1 MGTSLPRPGVPF
13 AENSPQR
20 TQKYTKAVYPLR
32 FLWFIEVVSMRYR
45 VAAPDLS
52 GNESA
57 YVNEC
62 LRSTWISS
70 NGPFIGKF
78 ESSIAACTN
87 TRHAIAT
94 CNGTVALH
102 LALTGLGIGP
112 GDEVI
117 VPSLTYVATAN
128 AVVYCGASPVFADS
142 EPDTWCLSVPSVA
155 RLLSAR
161 TKAVIPVHLYG
172 HPCDMEPL
180 LDLAR
185 RKGLWVI
192 EDCAEALGATYQ
204 GRPVGSF
211 GTVSTFSFY
220 GNKLVTTGEGGMVV
234 TDDDRL
240 GDHLRLLR
248 GQGMDPQRRY
258 WHPIVGFNYRMTN
271 IAAAMGLAQMERFHQ
286 LLQDRKRIAASYKE
300 RLGRLPFLKLPMEA
314 AGASSAFWMY
324 SLLTLNP
331 AWRDG
336 LMADLANRGIETRPF
351 FYPVHE
357 FPMYRRSRNDNDCPV
372 ARDLSYRGL
381 SLPTSS
387 YLQEKDI
394 DVISREIRDL
404 LMGYSNPCPR
414 AA

>member
-1 MGTSLPRPGVPF
+1 
-13 AENSPQR
+13 
-20 TQKYTKAVYPLR
+20 
-32 FLWFIEVVSMRYR
+32 MRYR

-78 ESSIAACTN
+78 EGCIASHTN

-102 LALTGLGIGP
+102 LALTGLGVGP

-117 VPSLTYVATAN
+117 VPSLTFVATAN
-128 AVVYCGASPVFADS
+128 AVGYCGARPVFADS
-142 EPDTWCLSVPSVA
+142 APDTWCLSVDSVA
-155 RLLSAR
+155 RLLSPR
-161 TKAVIPVHLYG
+161 TRAVIPVHLYG
-172 HPCDMEPL
+172 HPCDMDPL

-185 RKGLWVI
+185 RHGLWVI
-192 EDCAEALGATYQ
+192 EDCAEALGATYH
-204 GRPVGSF
+204 GRPIGSF

-234 TDDDRL
+234 TDDEALAER
-240 GDHLRLLR
+240 LRLLR

-258 WHPIVGFNYRMTN
+258 WHPLVGFNYRMTN
-271 IAAAMGLAQMERFHQ
+271 VAAALGVAQMERFDQ
-286 LLQDRKRIAASYKE
+286 LLRDRKQIAAWYNE
-300 RLGRLPFLKLPMEA
+300 RLGDLPFLVLPMEA
-314 AGASSAFWMY
+314 SGASSAFWMY
-324 SLLTLNP
+324 SLLTPNHV
-331 AWRDG
+331 WRES
-336 LMADLANRGIETRPF
+336 LMADLAKKGIETRPF

-357 FPMYRRSRNDNDCPV
+357 FPMYQGCRNDNNCPV

-387 YLQEKDI
+387 YLKKWDI
-394 DVISREIRDL
+394 DVITRELRDL
-404 LMGYSNPCPR
+404 VMQYPSPYVR

>member
-1 MGTSLPRPGVPF
+1 
-13 AENSPQR
+13 
-20 TQKYTKAVYPLR
+20 
-32 FLWFIEVVSMRYR
+32 MRYR

-78 ESSIAACTN
+78 EASIANYTN

-102 LALTGLGIGP
+102 LALTGLGVGP

-117 VPSLTYVATAN
+117 VPSLTFVATAN
-128 AVVYCGASPVFADS
+128 AVIYCGATPVFADS
-142 EPDTWCLSVPSVA
+142 ETDTWCLSIQSVA
-155 RLLSAR
+155 RLLSPR
-161 TKAVIPVHLYG
+161 TRAIIPVHLYG
-172 HPCDMEPL
+172 HPCDMGPL
-180 LDLAR
+180 LEFAR

-192 EDCAEALGATYQ
+192 EDCAEALGATYE
-204 GRPVGSF
+204 GRPLGSF
-211 GTVSTFSFY
+211 GTASTFSFY

-234 TDDDRL
+234 TNDDGLAER
-240 GDHLRLLR
+240 LRLLR

-271 IAAAMGLAQMERFHQ
+271 VAAALGLAQMERIER
-286 LLQDRKRIAASYKE
+286 LLHDRKQVAAWYNE
-300 RLGRLPFLKLPMEA
+300 RLGNLGFLVLPVEA

-324 SLLTLNP
+324 SVLTPNN
-331 AWRDG
+331 AWRDS
-336 LMADLANRGIETRPF
+336 LMADLAEKGIETRPF

-357 FPMYRRSRNDNDCPV
+357 FPMYQSCRNDNNCRT

-387 YLQEKDI
+387 YLQKEDI
-394 DVISREIRDL
+394 EVIAGEVRDL
-404 LMGYSNPCPR
+404 LLRYPSPSAR

>member
-1 MGTSLPRPGVPF
+1 
-13 AENSPQR
+13 
-20 TQKYTKAVYPLR
+20 
-32 FLWFIEVVSMRYR
+32 LWFIEVLGMRYR

-78 ESSIAACTN
+78 EERIAACTN

-102 LALTGLGIGP
+102 LALTGLDIGP

-128 AVVYCGASPVFADS
+128 AVVYCGATPVFADS
-142 EPDTWCLSVPSVA
+142 EPDTWCISVPSVA
-155 RLLSAR
+155 RLLSGR

-172 HPCDMEPL
+172 HPCEMAPL
-180 LDLAR
+180 LKMAR
-185 RKGLWVI
+185 DSGLWII
-192 EDCAEALGATYQ
+192 EDCAEALGATYH
-204 GRPVGSF
+204 GCPVGSF
-211 GTVSTFSFY
+211 GIVSTFSFY

-240 GDHLRLLR
+240 AERLRLLR

-271 IAAAMGLAQMERFHQ
+271 VAAAVGLAQMERFDR
-286 LLQDRKRIAASYKE
+286 LLQDRKRVAAWYNE
-300 RLGRLPFLKLPMEA
+300 RLCRLSALVLPVEA
-314 AGASSAFWMY
+314 AGSSSAFWMY
-324 SLLTLNP
+324 SILTP
-331 AWRDG
+331 HPSWRDA
-336 LMADLANRGIETRPF
+336 LMADLAARGIETRPF

-357 FPMYRRSRNDNDCPV
+357 FPMYRGCRSDHDCPV

-387 YLQEKDI
+387 YLQERDI
-394 DVISREIRDL
+394 DLITQEIREL
-404 LMGYSNPCPR
+404 LMKYPSPSTR